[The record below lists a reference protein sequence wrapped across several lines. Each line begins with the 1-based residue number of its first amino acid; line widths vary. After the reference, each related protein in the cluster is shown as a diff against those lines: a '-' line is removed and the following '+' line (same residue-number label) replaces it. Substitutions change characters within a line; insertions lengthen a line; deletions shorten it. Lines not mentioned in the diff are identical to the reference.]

1 MKRDLRLFID
11 GEEVELQKNPNILL
25 TYAVDD
31 VVNPTAVK
39 NTFSKTV
46 EIPGTKKNNR
56 IFNNIFCLDRTGF
69 DGGKKIPFQIF
80 VDNQLY
86 EEGYCRLDKV
96 SNKLGKIFYSLSFF
110 GGLGSLFYSLSFK
123 EDEQGVSNK
132 RTLADLVYRYEGEDS
147 AEVDLDFTINKET
160 LQDAWN
166 NVEGWSTKWRFINF
180 APAYNGLPDDFDA
193 DKVLIEAAST
203 SSGGS
208 RRGGGVVPSVTED
221 DKTYSTYGGYV
232 LAELEKE
239 YVESEMREFRSYLQ
253 RPVVRCMEVIKACC
267 LPENNGG
274 YQVNLDPK
282 FFNVNNPYWYG
293 TWCTLPMLTSFDYIG
308 QEETTAIT
316 LSLESAT
323 AQTSGFTY
331 VEKRDI
337 TLSDYV
343 DSSMNVTAKVNL
355 SAVIPGGTAD
365 AYYPT
370 AYSIPYHV
378 NYYAGVIVQLV
389 AYDAFGK
396 AVAGSNPQWLNAAY
410 GSRRVSDGRRSQI
423 VAVFPKLEDFDWKA
437 PYGNTYDS
445 CGGGFKLS
453 GSTYQWKNDNGRDL
467 TVTANNIPIGSTIKL
482 EITKIY
488 KANQYTSTAMAL
500 WERIEQGGEY
510 TQYNRK
516 DMTNFNVSLEDVK
529 ISFASNDTIRT
540 NSLFTKNTVLSTD
553 YTPCDFLL
561 SYCKLFGLYFRKD
574 PDKREVD
581 ILTRENFYSGGTQD
595 IEKIVDRQDL
605 QTNPVAFQK
614 KWYKYALQDAGS
626 EFAENYKKVYGKDY
640 AQTLVD
646 TGYQFNTD
654 TEDLFKDNIFKGCV
668 QCTEKS
674 SAYAF
679 SPDKPE
685 RLPFTFYGYKYLLFN
700 EQDATD
706 TYEVDMPSQ
715 GTYDAFSGIS
725 NALYFDLFSKAQLHT
740 ADNSPSDGG
749 NVLLFFDGMQDLSAP
764 NGADLGYYITDDNS
778 YMKILNDGT
787 PCWLYTRTET
797 DSQGNDIAIHVQY
810 APRFGRYI
818 IYQGSGF
825 ITKSLDFGEPETLY
839 VPEAISTPEG
849 TMYEEFWKDYIS
861 DLYHI
866 DTRIVTT
873 KLLMRDRVTV
883 DNLRK
888 FYVFDNSLWRLSKIS
903 DWNISDP
910 GLTTC
915 EFVKVNNP
923 DNYLT
928 KDITYDPALVVTL
941 SKYEI
946 DTEGETITFSV
957 ITSDGGSWYA
967 EVAEG
972 YDNLTMTPEQAS
984 GPSGGTITIGRN
996 TWGGSMRDYVIW
1008 FFADP
1013 ASVKV
1018 VISQKAENLY
1028 INMQYSGNV
1037 PASGATI
1044 PVVIEADKP
1053 WTAGSAYNYVTLAQT
1068 TGDSGTT
1075 NTTCTWSANTGN
1087 TYREAYLT
1095 IQSATRTSRS
1105 SALRQDGVDMPYM
1118 VITPSRV
1125 TGVANSG
1132 ATITFTILDTNVQ
1145 TWWVYSNQAWAT
1157 FDNGNTNM
1165 SGNTNTFNLHIAAN
1179 DTTASRYMWLAVNDA
1194 DFGITVIN
1202 TTVEQEAGD
1211 GPYMVLSPSSV
1222 TDFPASGGTL
1232 TFNIVS
1238 TNVQTW
1244 WAYSNQSWA
1253 LFSNGNANMSGT
1265 TSSFS
1270 LNIEPNT
1277 GTTSR
1282 YFNMLVRDYENNVD
1296 VCSMA
1301 VTQLGGEEPQPVLTD
1316 NKFYYTRSAGS
1327 TVTPNVTYPF
1337 LDSNQVGLNYSAGT
1351 EGSLY
1356 TFECDGNISEIAS
1369 NAFYENTAITAFKVS
1384 TACTVISERAFQ
1396 SCFNMLSA
1404 EAEGVTVLGTAA
1416 FATCTDLRTVRL
1428 GAVTS
1433 FGAYALQG
1441 CNNLANIYYG
1451 GTKAEFNSASF
1462 YYGVFLGVAT
1472 NVVHCTD
1479 GDVTISNT

>member
-147 AEVDLDFTINKET
+147 AEVDLGFTINKET

-516 DMTNFNVSLEDVK
+516 DMTSFNVSLEDVK

-646 TGYQFNTD
+646 TGYQFNAD
-654 TEDLFKDNIFKGCV
+654 TEDLFKENIFKGCV

-706 TYEVDMPSQ
+706 TYEVDKPSQ

-797 DSQGNDIAIHVQY
+797 DAQGNDIAIHVQY

-839 VPEAISTPEG
+839 IPEAISTPEG

-873 KLLMRDRVTV
+873 KLLMRERVTV

-957 ITSDGGSWYA
+957 MTSDGGSWYA

-996 TWGGSMRDYVIW
+996 DWGGSMRDYVIW

-1018 VISQKAENLY
+1018 VISQQAESLSIY
-1028 INMQYSGNV
+1028 MQYQGNV

-1105 SALRQDGVDMPYM
+1105 STYRQDGVDMPYM
-1118 VITPSRV
+1118 VV
-1125 TGVANSG
+1125 
-1132 ATITFTILDTNVQ
+1132 
-1145 TWWVYSNQAWAT
+1145 
-1157 FDNGNTNM
+1157 
-1165 SGNTNTFNLHIAAN
+1165 
-1179 DTTASRYMWLAVNDA
+1179 
-1194 DFGITVIN
+1194 
-1202 TTVEQEAGD
+1202 
-1211 GPYMVLSPSSV
+1211 SPSSV

-1232 TFNIVS
+1232 VFTVIA
-1238 TNVQTW
+1238 TNVQDY
-1244 WAYSNQSWA
+1244 WAYTNQAWA
-1253 LFSNGNANMSGT
+1253 TFSNGNNSIYLTGNT
-1265 TSSFS
+1265 
-1270 LNIEPNT
+1270 IEITIAPNT
-1277 GTTSR
+1277 DSSDR
-1282 YFNMLVRDYENNVD
+1282 YFWFQTNAGV
-1296 VCSMA
+1296 SMT
-1301 VTQLGGEEPQPVLTD
+1301 VTQLGYVEPQPVFSGDT
-1316 NKFYYTRSAGS
+1316 FYYKASAP
-1327 TVTPNVTYPF
+1327 VTPNNGPYVFFNRTGDTTRY
-1337 LDSNQVGLNYSAGT
+1337 LNHTAGT
-1351 EGSLY
+1351 EGDFY
-1356 TFECDGNISEIAS
+1356 TFKCDGIITGTNDEEFSGKTEITYFGVSDSFTYLGNYSFKNCTNLTSFKANNLEYMGYATFEGS
-1369 NAFYENTAITAFKVS
+1369 GLQSVTIPVTVTVIYGRTFYDCTNLTTINYAGTMQQWANVTKVANAFY
-1384 TACTVISERAFQ
+1384 
-1396 SCFNMLSA
+1396 
-1404 EAEGVTVLGTAA
+1404 GVP
-1416 FATCTDLRTVRL
+1416 AT
-1428 GAVTS
+1428 
-1433 FGAYALQG
+1433 
-1441 CNNLANIYYG
+1441 
-1451 GTKAEFNSASF
+1451 
-1462 YYGVFLGVAT
+1462 
-1472 NVVHCTD
+1472 VVHCSD
-1479 GDVTISNT
+1479 GDVAL

>member
-132 RTLADLVYRYEGEDS
+132 RTLADLVYRYEGS
-147 AEVDLDFTINKET
+147 GSTEVDLDFTINKET

-323 AQTSGFTY
+323 AQTSGYTY

-355 SAVIPGGTAD
+355 SAVIPGGTAS

-370 AYSIPYHV
+370 AYSVPYHV
-378 NYYAGVIVQLV
+378 NYYGGVIVQLV

-396 AVAGSNPQWLNAAY
+396 AVAGSNPQFLCSAY
-410 GSRRVSDGRRSQI
+410 GSRRVSEGRRSQI
-423 VAVFPKLEDFDWKA
+423 YAVFPKLEDFDWKA

-445 CGGGFKLS
+445 HGGGFKLT
-453 GSTYQWKNDNGRDL
+453 GSTYEWKDDGGGDL
-467 TVTANNIPIGSTIKL
+467 KVTANNIPIGSTIKL

-516 DMTNFNVSLEDVK
+516 DMTNFNVSLEDMK
-529 ISFASNDTIRT
+529 ISFASNETIRT
-540 NSLFTKNTVLSTD
+540 NSLFTKKTVLSTD

-646 TGYQFNTD
+646 TGYQFNAD
-654 TEDLFKDNIFKGCV
+654 TEDLFKENIFKGCV

-706 TYEVDMPSQ
+706 TYEVDKPSQ

-797 DSQGNDIAIHVQY
+797 DAQGNDIAIHVQY

-818 IYQGSGF
+818 IYQGSGY

-839 VPEAISTPEG
+839 IPEAISTPEG
-849 TMYEEFWKDYIS
+849 TMYDEFWKDYIS

-883 DNLRK
+883 DDLRK
-888 FYVFDNSLWRLSKIS
+888 WYVFDNSLWKLSKIS

-957 ITSDGGSWYA
+957 VTSDGGSWYA

-972 YDNLTMTPEQAS
+972 YDNLTMTPDHAS

-996 TWGGSMRDYVIW
+996 DWGGSMRDYVIW

-1018 VISQKAENLY
+1018 VISQKAESLY

-1053 WTAGSAYNYVTLAQT
+1053 WTAGSAYNYVTLAQN
-1068 TGDSGTT
+1068 TGGSGTT

-1118 VITPSRV
+1118 LITPSWV
-1125 TGVANSG
+1125 TGVADSG
-1132 ATITFTILDTNVQ
+1132 DTITFTILDTNVQ
-1145 TWWVYSNQAWAT
+1145 TWWVYSNQSWAT

-1165 SGNTNTFNLHIAAN
+1165 SGNTNTFNLHIAPN
-1179 DTTASRYMWLAVNDA
+1179 SNQSSRYLWLAVNDA
-1194 DFGITVIN
+1194 DLGVTVVQ
-1202 TTVEQEAGD
+1202 TTVEQNAAGA
-1211 GPYMVLSPSSV
+1211 PYMVLSPSSV

-1232 TFNIVS
+1232 TFNITS

-1253 LFSNGNANMSGT
+1253 MFSNGYANMSGT
-1265 TSSFS
+1265 TNSFS
-1270 LNIEPNT
+1270 LNIAPNT
-1277 GTTSR
+1277 GSTSR

-1296 VCSMA
+1296 VCNMV
-1301 VTQLGGEEPQPVLTD
+1301 VTQSGSTPTPPSYS
-1316 NKFYYTRSAGS
+1316 KFYYKASAPI
-1327 TVTPNVTYPF
+1327 TPNRADAFVHMPTT
-1337 LDSNQVGLNYSAGT
+1337 VLNYTAGT
-1351 EGSLY
+1351 EGDYY
-1356 TFECDGNISEIAS
+1356 TFECDGEINLIRPSAFTGKTGLTEIKVESACTWISDYAFSGCTNLATVDIGNVSYFGHACFAETALQTFTYPRFDVTVEDLAFYNCSSLSYVSYPGTMSDYSSRMADTTIAS
-1369 NAFYENTAITAFKVS
+1369 NAYRGT
-1384 TACTVISERAFQ
+1384 Q
-1396 SCFNMLSA
+1396 
-1404 EAEGVTVLGTAA
+1404 VT
-1416 FATCTDLRTVRL
+1416 
-1428 GAVTS
+1428 
-1433 FGAYALQG
+1433 
-1441 CNNLANIYYG
+1441 
-1451 GTKAEFNSASF
+1451 
-1462 YYGVFLGVAT
+1462 
-1472 NVVHCTD
+1472 VVHCSD
-1479 GDVTISNT
+1479 GDYPVSNT